1 MTSRPTVVF
10 YSLLTSVLLPA
21 AAAAAAP
28 NDLTCPKGTR
38 QEGAPPPAGAVAWC
52 AGPDLFGQLRRNG
65 PFKRWRPNGQVL
77 REGEYV
83 DGKKHGQWVEYDEA
97 GQASAEAVYRFGQLI
112 SSSGVVASQS
122 PTPKV
127 EAPPSPPTPATAK
140 VSSPSPQAPAPTAPT
155 APAPASE
162 EWVSHRPDD
171 DLELEA
177 RPRSGKSPVGA
188 RLRFDNTM
196 SSMQVAFV
204 YAPQLDLQINLG
216 AFLLEAQWGLSVI
229 SVPGL
234 EAITAPLNPML
245 LVGGELKYDAL
256 TISLG
261 VGATVPVLSIEAN
274 QEGLLKLSAAVAA
287 PTVRGMRD
295 FWLSLP
301 EVPAVIL
308 PIRGRYQ
315 KDALEVRFRAVP
327 YFAIPIHGGSSD
339 LALELGAGATYG
351 IDVFRFGG
359 DLHLVSVGVTS
370 GNFFL
375 SVEPK
380 VGVAFGPA
388 EIYASLS
395 LTPLKPELADF
406 AGLLWATNL
415 GVQLAFD

>member
-1 MTSRPTVVF
+1 MTSRPTVAF
-10 YSLLTSVLLPA
+10 YSLLTSVLLP

-38 QEGAPPPAGAVAWC
+38 QEGAPPPAGTAAWC

-65 PFKRWRPNGQVL
+65 PFKRWRPNGRVL

-97 GQASAEAVYRFGQLI
+97 GHTSAEAVYRFGQLI
-112 SSSGVVASQS
+112 SSSGVALKSA

-127 EAPPSPPTPATAK
+127 EAPTSPPAASAAT
-140 VSSPSPQAPAPTAPT
+140 VSSPAPTPRAPAPTPT
-155 APAPASE
+155 PSAPAGE

-196 SSMQVAFV
+196 SSMQLAFV

-229 SVPGL
+229 SVPGF

-245 LVGGELKYDAL
+245 LLGGELKYDAL
-256 TISLG
+256 TMSLG
-261 VGATVPVLSIEAN
+261 VGATVPVLSIETD
-274 QEGLLKLSAAVAA
+274 QEGLLKLTAAVAA

-315 KDALEVRFRAVP
+315 RDALEVSFRAVP
-327 YFAIPIHGGSSD
+327 YFAIPINGGSSD

-375 SVEPK
+375 SLEPK
-380 VGVAFGPA
+380 VGVALGPA

-406 AGLLWATNL
+406 GGLLWATNL